1 MAKTEQAAP
10 EIQITV
16 QHSDAASRTFAVTVP
31 VERWQKAEAESVRFY
46 SKRAKVPGFRQGKV
60 PEPVV
65 RKRFGEAI
73 RQSAI
78 EELLRESWQ
87 QASKDLHPISDPQ
100 VRNLKVEDG
109 APLTFEIQVDIRP
122 ELDLERIEGFT
133 IERRLPP
140 VTDEMVEAQVT
151 DLREQKAPWVPA
163 EGRAK
168 PGDLVEATIVNVDA
182 EGEQPGEPVRFVV
195 GQGRALPDLETRVME
210 LDPGQTW
217 EGTIRFP
224 DDHPDESRRGASRA
238 VKVTLHEVK
247 RMELPEL
254 TDDFAR
260 SLGDFADVAALKA
273 AVRTDL
279 EAEAKRHADSEVRAK
294 LVDQIAAANNVA
306 VPPSLLHRALHA
318 YAHNYGI
325 PEDRH
330 HAFEAEFQPIAEA
343 GVRRELIID
352 AVAVKHG
359 LHATAEDISSRL
371 AEIAARRG
379 ESPGA
384 VRAALDKAGRLREL
398 ERGITEEKVFAYL
411 LERNTIEDTVGS
423 NPRA

>member
-1 MAKTEQAAP
+1 MSTTTNA
-10 EIQITV
+10 EIQITL
-16 QHSDAASRTFAVTVP
+16 QHSDAASRVFAVSVP
-31 VERWQKAEAESVRFY
+31 VERWQAAEADTVRHY

-87 QASKDLHPISDPQ
+87 QASKDLQPISDPQ
-100 VRNLKVEDG
+100 VRNLKFADG
-109 APLTFEIQVDIRP
+109 APLTFEIQVDIKP
-122 ELDLERIEGFT
+122 EIELARIEGFT
-133 IERRLPP
+133 IERRLPA
-140 VTDEMVEAQVT
+140 VTDEMVEAQVN
-151 DLREQKAPWVPA
+151 DLRERKAPWVPA

-168 PGDLVEATIVNVDA
+168 PGDLVEATIVNVDDVPA
-182 EGEQPGEPVRFVV
+182 EASEPVRFVV
-195 GQGRALPDLETRVME
+195 GQGRALPDLETHVME

-217 EGTIRFP
+217 EGAIRFP
-224 DDHPDESRRGASRA
+224 DDHPEEAKRGTSRTVR
-238 VKVTLHEVK
+238 VTLHEVK
-247 RMELPEL
+247 RMELPAL
-254 TDDFAR
+254 TDEFAQ

-273 AVRTDL
+273 AVRSDL
-279 EAEAKRHADSEVRAK
+279 EAEARRHADSEARAK
-294 LVDQIAAANNVA
+294 LVDQIAAANNVS
-306 VPPSLLHRALHA
+306 VPPSLMHRALHA
-318 YAHNYGI
+318 YAQSYGI

-352 AVAVKHG
+352 AVAGKHA
-359 LHATAEDISSRL
+359 LYATAADVGSRI

-379 ESPGA
+379 EAPGS
-384 VRAALDKAGRLREL
+384 VRAALEKAGRLREL
-398 ERGITEEKVFAYL
+398 ERGMTEEKVFAYL
-411 LERNTIEDTVGS
+411 LERNTVEDSVGS